1 MEKTVS
7 VTQGGQAT
15 IPKELREKFDI
26 EAPGKVKM
34 EEGEDGVVVKPVPHP
49 REFTGI
55 LKGKTDEQG
64 KTALEILEHG
74 READERFLDE

>member
-1 MEKTVS
+1 MRKTVS

-26 EAPGKVKM
+26 EAPGKVTM
-34 EEGEDGVVVKPVPHP
+34 EEGDDGVVVKPVPHP

-55 LKGKTDEQG
+55 LSGQTDDHG
-64 KTALEILEHG
+64 RTALEVLDHS
-74 READERFLDE
+74 RTADERFVNE

>member
-1 MEKTVS
+1 MTKTVS

-34 EEGEDGVVVKPVPHP
+34 EEGDDGVVVKPVPHP

-55 LKGKTDEQG
+55 LNGKTDDYG
-64 KTALEILEHG
+64 RTALEVLEQG
-74 READERFLDE
+74 RKADERFLNE